1 MKKITSFHILHITM
15 RGFKRFR
22 DECSLDLDRIT
33 YIYGANG
40 EGKSTIADAIAYAFC
55 GTPFWGRNP
64 ASG

>member
-33 YIYGANG
+33 YIHGANG
-40 EGKSTIADAIAYAFC
+40 EGKSTIADAIAYAF
-55 GTPFWGRNP
+55 
-64 ASG
+64 